1 MSGIDHPEMDDLL
14 QWQGFPPFCPPRKV
28 WEPRQIGQISWQVV
42 HVLHLCRRNP
52 WRQRIA
58 QLHLPLV
65 EVIGSLWHFFQYYKR
80 KEADCYQAAYLQ
92 RGAAEGRKGSQP
104 LFKNL

>member
-1 MSGIDHPEMDDLL
+1 MAGVSSILST
-14 QWQGFPPFCPPRKV
+14 
-28 WEPRQIGQISWQVV
+28 WEPRQIGQTSWQVV
-42 HVLHLCRRNP
+42 HVLHLCRKNL

-80 KEADCYQAAYLQ
+80 KEADFYQAAYLQ
-92 RGAAEGRKGSQP
+92 RGAVEGRRGSP
-104 LFKNL
+104 TSVRVSLRDGAL